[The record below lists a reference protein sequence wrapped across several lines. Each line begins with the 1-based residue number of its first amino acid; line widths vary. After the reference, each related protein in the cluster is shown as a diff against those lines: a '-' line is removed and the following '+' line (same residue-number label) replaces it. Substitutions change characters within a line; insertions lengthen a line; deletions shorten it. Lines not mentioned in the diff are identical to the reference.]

1 MFTLDILFLVV
12 KLYLFNSIQVNYY
25 HLCCCNMQIS
35 SDMVYVVILDL
46 IHDMLWTEIP
56 FIFSI
61 EEKIL
66 NLYRPVKTDLLWDTI
81 ILING
86 IGFVK
91 AICIIYF
98 FFPISGEKLHY
109 PWFFKVTSTNQKYL
123 LNTS

>member
-1 MFTLDILFLVV
+1 MFSLDILFLVV

-35 SDMVYVVILDL
+35 SDLVYVVILDL
-46 IHDMLWTEIP
+46 IHDMLWTEVP

-66 NLYRPVKTDLLWDTI
+66 NLYSPVKTDLLWDAI
-81 ILING
+81 LLING

-91 AICIIYF
+91 DICIIYIF
-98 FFPISGEKLHY
+98 SHFWWKATLPMILQSNLHQ
-109 PWFFKVTSTNQKYL
+109 SEILLKY
-123 LNTS
+123 